1 MAVVMVVMVG
11 LMVVVMGQVM
21 ARLRVVKWVVVGLLK
36 GVGQVVVV
44 AAMITATTVE
54 NVLDVVLS
62 KLAFGNIARRR
73 GRGRCRRWQ

>member
-44 AAMITATTVE
+44 AAVITATTVE
-54 NVLDVVLS
+54 NVLYVVLS
-62 KLAFGNIARRR
+62 KLRVR
-73 GRGRCRRWQ
+73 